1 MRRWYVLPAVVL
13 LLVVAVPASAQQLPA
28 PARAT
33 VPKALQERDLRA
45 KSATER
51 LKARHPDQSALE
63 EQARRVREAREA
75 AQGGAQLP
83 AGNVDAE
90 AAVGRPDIGD
100 AVPAGSGAAVLPTLP
115 GAGAPSQKAA
125 PKFDA
130 KKIEKEIE
138 RAEVEEA
145 IQNKSVEDVVTFKTN
160 FEKEVKCQRLPLD
173 MKINLDMQDAP
184 LEDLVKFFSCVMGKS
199 FLFAGGVPKGK
210 GLTVMATEPVT
221 VYEAWQ
227 AFLSA
232 LEANN
237 FTLVKSGPFLKIE
250 EIPKSK
256 SKNIP
261 ILKGEKNV
269 PDDDSVMTVL
279 IPLDNIDA
287 QEASALLEKFK
298 SPYGD
303 LTIYQPTN
311 TIFITDNGTTI
322 RRILKILKELDVPG
336 GKERIWIRQIEY
348 AEAGEIATKIEEV
361 FGDAKGGAAKG
372 APRPVNKPRASQPGG
387 AAAAAA
393 QGATVAGENS
403 SAVSVSKVIA
413 DERTNQ
419 LIIMASRS
427 SYLRIDKLIRKLDV
441 PIEGEGAIHIYY
453 LENADSEEVSS
464 TLSSLVGGGSGGKS
478 GSGKKTPKKGA
489 AAGGA
494 KAGGVASLLEGD
506 AEITADKGTNSL
518 VIQSSLK
525 DFLSLKKVIQKLDI
539 RRKQVYVEAVIME
552 ITTSKDRKL
561 GINGSAGTTFD
572 YKGDTVP
579 LLFGLGGLGIS
590 GFDAQQLTKGG
601 MAVGMQGPLVDVSTG
616 STGGTSTASTLSI
629 PTFGFLMQAIQS
641 NSDVNVLST
650 PHILTL
656 DNEEAEI
663 QVGKQIP
670 YRSSSMGG
678 MGNLSSLMGLAGS
691 TGLLGGSGSR
701 YGQNA
706 TNQYASAMNPYS
718 SMLSGMGGMGMVQRI
733 DVDLSL
739 KITPQVNESNYVKLK
754 IEQSV
759 EDVESLDIELGPTT
773 SKRKVNNVVVVR
785 DQQPVVIGGLMRDTQ
800 SEGVDK
806 IPILGDIP
814 IIGMLFRKTVTRVEK
829 KNLLMVITPYII
841 DDPTD
846 LQRIHEEK
854 NEELRRFAQQMAT
867 DTLTPT
873 YKTDYRK
880 KHGALEEINQ
890 VVGKA
895 RKEREQQERMLFEE
909 SQSDTVGPAETHD
922 IDYDPFARDDQGEAP
937 QNETV
942 TGVSRDPVVIE
953 MDAATSSH
961 ALPTGG
967 AGGEQPTII
976 PPPRAPAPA
985 AEDTSGTVAPT
996 EVEEG
1001 RE

>member
-1 MRRWYVLPAVVL
+1 MRRWFSLPAVVL
-13 LLVVAVPASAQQLPA
+13 LLVAAWPASAQQLPA
-28 PARAT
+28 PARAAA
-33 VPKALQERDLRA
+33 PKALQEDLRTKGA
-45 KSATER
+45 AER
-51 LKARHPDQSALE
+51 LKGKRTDQNALE

-75 AQGGAQLP
+75 ARASAAAAPGGAAQLP
-83 AGNVDAE
+83 GAAE
-90 AAVGRPDIGD
+90 TPPDIGES
-100 AVPAGSGAAVLPTLP
+100 APAAAGTAVLPTLP
-115 GAGAPSQKAA
+115 GAAAPAPKAT
-125 PKFDA
+125 PKFDP
-130 KKIEKEIE
+130 KQLDKEIE
-138 RAEVEEA
+138 RAEVDAA
-145 IQNKSVEDVVTFKTN
+145 IKNKTVDDVITFKSN
-160 FEKEVKCQRLPLD
+160 FEKDVKCQRLPLD

-261 ILKGEKNV
+261 ILKGGGDV

-279 IPLDNIDA
+279 VPLDNIDA
-287 QEASALLEKFK
+287 QEASALLDKFK
-298 SPYGD
+298 SSYGD

-348 AEAGEIATKIEEV
+348 AEAGEIASKIEEV
-361 FGDAKGGAAKG
+361 FGGDAKGGK
-372 APRPVNKPRASQPGG
+372 G
-387 AAAAAA
+387 AAARPQAKPRGNQAANAAA
-393 QGATVAGENS
+393 APAGTPAAVAGENT
-403 SAVSVSKVIA
+403 SAVTVSKVIA

-419 LIIMASRS
+419 LIVMANRS

-464 TLSSLVGGGSGGKS
+464 TLSSLVGGGKGGSSSK
-478 GSGKKTPKKGA
+478 GGTKAKKKGA
-489 AAGGA
+489 AAAAGG

-506 AEITADKGTNSL
+506 VEITADKGTNSL

-552 ITTSKDRKL
+552 ITTSKDRKF
-561 GINGSAGTTFD
+561 GMSGSGGTTFD
-572 YKGDTVP
+572 YDGQTVP
-579 LLFGLGGLGIS
+579 LLLGLGGLGIS
-590 GFDAQQLTKGG
+590 GFDASQLTKGG
-601 MAVGMQGPLVDVSTG
+601 LAAGMQGPLVDVSTG
-616 STGGTSTASTLSI
+616 NTGSSTSTSTTLSI

-670 YRSSSMGG
+670 YRSSGTSGLG
-678 MGNLSSLMGLAGS
+678 SLSSLMGLAGS
-691 TGLLGGSGSR
+691 TGMLGSSSR
-701 YGQNA
+701 NS
-706 TNQYASAMNPYS
+706 SAIGGLGAYSSMMNPYS
-718 SMLSGMGGMGMVQRI
+718 SMMGGMMGMVQRI

-759 EDVESLDIELGPTT
+759 EDVESLDVDLGPTT

-785 DQQPVVIGGLMRDTQ
+785 DQQPVVIGGLIRDTQ

-814 IIGMLFRKTVTRVEK
+814 VIGMLFRKTVTRVEK

-846 LQRIHEEK
+846 LQRIHQEK
-854 NEELRRFAQQMAT
+854 NEELRRFAERMAT
-867 DTLTPT
+867 DAQTPT
-873 YKTDYRK
+873 YSTDYRK

-895 RKEREQQERMLFEE
+895 RKDREQQERMLFEE

-937 QNETV
+937 DT
-942 TGVSRDPVVIE
+942 TSKDPVVIE
-953 MDAATSSH
+953 MEKVAPAHD
-961 ALPTGG
+961 LPTGG
-967 AGGEQPTII
+967 QEQPVLI
-976 PPPRAPAPA
+976 PPQAAPA
-985 AEDTSGTVAPT
+985 AAPADTRGETAPT
-996 EVEEG
+996 DADEG
-1001 RE
+1001 DE

>member
-1 MRRWYVLPAVVL
+1 MRRWYVLQAVIL

-45 KSATER
+45 KNAAASQ
-51 LKARHPDQSALE
+51 KARHPDQAALE

-83 AGNVDAE
+83 AGTPVPSDG
-90 AAVGRPDIGD
+90 AAGRPDIGD
-100 AVPAGSGAAVLPTLP
+100 AVPVAPGGAAVLPTLP
-115 GAGAPSQKAA
+115 GAGTPTPKAA

-145 IQNKSVEDVVTFKTN
+145 IQNKTVEDVVTFKTN

-261 ILKGEKNV
+261 ILKGAKDV

-279 IPLDNIDA
+279 IPLDNMDA

-361 FGDAKGGAAKG
+361 FGDAKGGTAAKG
-372 APRPVNKPRASQPGG
+372 APRAVNKPRASQPGG
-387 AAAAAA
+387 AAGAAAAA
-393 QGATVAGENS
+393 QGATVAGENTS
-403 SAVSVSKVIA
+403 TVSVSKVIA

-419 LIIMASRS
+419 LIVMASRS

-464 TLSSLVGGGSGGKS
+464 TLSSLVGGGGGSGKG

-489 AAGGA
+489 GTGGG
-494 KAGGVASLLEGD
+494 KAGGVASLLEGE

-561 GINGSAGTTFD
+561 GVSGSGGTTFD

-579 LLFGLGGLGIS
+579 MLFGLGGLGIS
-590 GFDAQQLTKGG
+590 GFDASQLTKGG

-616 STGGTSTASTLSI
+616 NTGTSTTSSTLSI
-629 PTFGFLMQAIQS
+629 PTFGFLLQAIQS

-706 TNQYASAMNPYS
+706 TNQYAGMMNPYS
-718 SMLSGMGGMGMVQRI
+718 SMLGGLGGMGMVQRI

-739 KITPQVNESNYVKLK
+739 KITPQVNESNFVKLK

-841 DDPTD
+841 DDPSD

-854 NEELRRFAQQMAT
+854 NEELRRFSEQMAT
-867 DTLTPT
+867 DTMTPT
-873 YKTDYRK
+873 YTTDYRK

-937 QNETV
+937 ENEV
-942 TGVSRDPVVIE
+942 VRGAASKDPVVIE
-953 MDAATSSH
+953 MEKEA
-961 ALPTGG
+961 PVV
-967 AGGEQPTII
+967 I
-976 PPPRAPAPA
+976 PPPPPPADQPIG
-985 AEDTSGTVAPT
+985 EI
-996 EVEEG
+996 VE
-1001 RE
+1001 